1 MFNEDSSEGFAM
13 DYRQVFTQTVHD
25 VLEACALPRSD
36 EFWPEAF
43 TTEGVNYGQQ
53 EELEAPEA
61 ATWYLSAAALIRMQ
75 EGALGAPATARI
87 VRSARRLADARNLS
101 PALRDALLR
110 VDEERRSWVL
120 ENHEFQGAQLRA
132 LRPVKDSP
140 EVFENRPF
148 GDDLPD
154 PRDPA
159 ESPARPSPAPTSI
172 WDAPGFEAAVDD
184 YPGTDWPGLLDRLLD
199 EDTHATG

>member
-1 MFNEDSSEGFAM
+1 MN
-13 DYRQVFTQTVHD
+13 YRQVFDQTVHD

-36 EFWPEAF
+36 EFWPGF
-43 TTEGVNYGQQ
+43 LTTEGVNYGRQ
-53 EELEAPEA
+53 EALEAPEA
-61 ATWYLSAAALIRMQ
+61 AAWYLSAAALIRMQ

-87 VRSARRLADARNLS
+87 VRSARRLADTRNLS

-110 VDEERRSWVL
+110 VDEERRAWVL
-120 ENHEFQGAQLRA
+120 GNHEFQGAQLRA
-132 LRPVKDSP
+132 LRPVCGHP
-140 EVFENRPF
+140 EVFEDQPF

-154 PRDPA
+154 PRDGNPP
-159 ESPARPSPAPTSI
+159 SSRPTPSSI

-199 EDTHATG
+199 EDTRATG